1 MVKTPAIRETN
12 NPPIRKPVSM
22 CGIILTMNPVK
33 LVVVPKIPV
42 NVALSF
48 IILVFLVML

>member
-1 MVKTPAIRETN
+1 MVRMPATRETN
-12 NPPIRKPVSM
+12 NPPSLNPVSM
-22 CGIILTMNPVK
+22 CGIRLTMNPVK

-48 IILVFLVML
+48 IVR